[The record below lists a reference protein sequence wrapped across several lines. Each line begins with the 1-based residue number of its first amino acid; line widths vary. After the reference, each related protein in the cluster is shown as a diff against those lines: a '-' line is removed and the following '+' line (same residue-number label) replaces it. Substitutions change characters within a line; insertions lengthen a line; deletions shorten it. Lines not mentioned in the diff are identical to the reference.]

1 MFELVLISNVF
12 IIVIIFVIVKCFCYK
27 VIVCRI
33 PSIIQGL
40 SLRGDV
46 GYRSCPGNSV
56 FLCPGEVG
64 RLLGQII
71 PSNGGFISGCYI
83 VWMLNIG
90 SKVWVVWMWE
100 LSIIAWFF
108 YPKTIAILYLLSEA
122 WLVILSRNY
131 SGIEETGIL
140 VVIVDWG
147 LKRNMCLFK
156 LIY

>member
-12 IIVIIFVIVKCFCYK
+12 VIVIIFVIVKCFCYK

-33 PSIIQGL
+33 PSMIQGL

-46 GYRSCPGNSV
+46 GYRSCSGNSV

-100 LSIIAWFF
+100 SSI
-108 YPKTIAILYLLSEA
+108 
-122 WLVILSRNY
+122 
-131 SGIEETGIL
+131 TGFL
-140 VVIVDWG
+140 FHPENGCNPVFVLRCLTCNAVQELQWDRRDWHFCWDF
-147 LKRNMCLFK
+147 KRNTYLVK
-156 LIY
+156 LR